1 MMNNAKFFSL
11 VLLLPLLSTQVHAET
26 PHCVASTDTYSVTTT
41 QCDNGTVTV
50 VNGRTGIA
58 TICSSGNG
66 YETRCQQVDT
76 GGGK

>member
-1 MMNNAKFFSL
+1 MSDTKVIALMLL
-11 VLLLPLLSTQVHAET
+11 VALHSAPVFAET
-26 PHCVASTDTYSVTTT
+26 PHCVASTDTYSITTT